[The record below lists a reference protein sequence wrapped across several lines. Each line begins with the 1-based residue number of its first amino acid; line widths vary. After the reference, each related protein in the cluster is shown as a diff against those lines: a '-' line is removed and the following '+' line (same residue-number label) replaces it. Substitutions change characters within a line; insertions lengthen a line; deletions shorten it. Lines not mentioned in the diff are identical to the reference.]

1 MRTLIQHNLFTVI
14 VDWAS
19 ITISLQLALSELSDN
34 LRLVFISNRVVVGV
48 AIRSIKRCNLVKI
61 YRVGSRTLILLMTI
75 AYNLLKTRLS
85 ESKQKCE
92 NKPITMFDSRP
103 SDWLVLPLLLSTLTI
118 QFSLNHKQQSRKQNQ
133 KYILILPTPILTPT
147 PSLENQPLIY
157 LAQVKFFEKE

>member
-1 MRTLIQHNLFTVI
+1 MRTLIQHNLFTVT

-19 ITISLQLALSELSDN
+19 ITISLQLTLSADN

-61 YRVGSRTLILLMTI
+61 DRVGSRTLILLMTI

-92 NKPITMFDSRP
+92 NKPITMLHSRP
-103 SDWLVLPLLLSTLTI
+103 SDWLILPLLLSTLTI
-118 QFSLNHKQQSRKQNQ
+118 QFSLDHKQQSLNRMRITFSFFQLQ
-133 KYILILPTPILTPT
+133 F
-147 PSLENQPLIY
+147 SLQLHR
-157 LAQVKFFEKE
+157 LKTSL